1 MAASRRRSTPAEGTT
16 AEDAT
21 AEGATERSAAGSG
34 RSPRAL
40 WKGAISFGLVHVPVA
55 LHAASESGRVDF
67 DWLDRRTMD
76 PVGYQRINKK
86 TGKPL
91 EADDIVK
98 GVEVGKGRY
107 VVLTSEEIRKAFPKS
122 TQTIEIES
130 FVQADE
136 VPFVFFERPYHLAPI
151 GRAQKVYAL
160 LREALLATA
169 RVGVARVVI
178 HSRQHLAIVVPSG
191 RALVLNLLRWG
202 AELRSPDKLALPPA
216 GVKAAGLK
224 DSELAM
230 ARRVI
235 EDMSSR
241 WEPAR
246 YRDQFTERIMQ
257 WIDARSRAGKVESVE
272 ALEEMPVRDTAQVI
286 DLTELL
292 KRSLGADRSASA
304 GRRADQRGSKK
315 RRTASPR
322 RAAPGRVAT
331 SRAKTGTARR
341 AA

>member
-1 MAASRRRSTPAEGTT
+1 MATRRRRS
-16 AEDAT
+16 
-21 AEGATERSAAGSG
+21 SAANDAPADEVSDDTGAAAA

-55 LHAASESGRVDF
+55 LHAASGSGRVDF
-67 DWLDRRTMD
+67 DWLDRRTLD

-98 GVEVGKGRY
+98 GVQVSRGRY
-107 VVLTSEEIRKAFPKS
+107 VVLTSEEIREAFPRS

-136 VPFVFFERPYHLAPI
+136 IPFVFYERPYHLAPI

-160 LREALLATA
+160 LREALSATD

-202 AELRSPDKLALPPA
+202 AEVRSPDKLALPPA
-216 GVKAAGLK
+216 GAKAAGLT
-224 DSELAM
+224 DAEMTM

-235 EDMSSR
+235 EDMTSR
-241 WEPAR
+241 WDPAQ
-246 YRDQFTERIMQ
+246 YRDRFTDRILR
-257 WIDARSRAGKVESVE
+257 WVDAKSRAGKVASVE
-272 ALEEMPVRDTAQVI
+272 PQEEMPVRDTAEVI

-292 KRSLGADRSASA
+292 KRSLGADRP
-304 GRRADQRGSKK
+304 GKK
-315 RRTASPR
+315 GAARTAGSRQRATGSPRPATTPR
-322 RAAPGRVAT
+322 RAT
-331 SRAKTGTARR
+331 SSRAKTGSARR